1 MCNRNRTLDLKGIFK
16 KQNHKAKIFPCL
28 LDETSLTTNDI
39 FSANICNQ
47 ITLRL
52 GHIVQEYFNAYRA
65 HQQCNHYFSQTR
77 HEQINDLMKYYV
89 ASAVLQ
95 THKNLLLI
103 NSRRECFDEFTL
115 IDC

>member
-1 MCNRNRTLDLKGIFK
+1 MCNRNMTLDIKGIFK
-16 KQNHKAKIFPCL
+16 KQNHKAKILPCE

-39 FSANICNQ
+39 FSANIC
-47 ITLRL
+47 
-52 GHIVQEYFNAYRA
+52 
-65 HQQCNHYFSQTR
+65 QQCNHYISETR